1 MKEELEPD
9 FEIIQYNNVD
19 WKLFPLNESANVA
32 QALQCNA
39 ALMDEGASGYNLR
52 TEINIKV
59 LL

>member
-19 WKLFPLNESANVA
+19 WKLFQLNESANVA

-39 ALMDEGASGYNLR
+39 AVEDEGGKQL
-52 TEINIKV
+52 
-59 LL
+59 